1 MIVNLTIRQQI
12 VSLRIAALSIAS
24 SGNGTDGNDGWSPT
38 LAIVS
43 DGARRVQMVSDWTGG
58 EGTKPATGLYVGA
71 SGLVED
77 IADAVDIRG
86 ATGPQGTQGIQ
97 GDTGATGPQGPQGLQ
112 GPQGIQ
118 GEPGADGADGNAA
131 DIAAEIHG
139 ATDKPTPVDADEF
152 GIWGSVA
159 NALRRV
165 TWANIKATL
174 KAYFDTL
181 YAAASHNQDASAH
194 GQTATGRALV
204 TAVSTAAART
214 AIGLGNVDNT
224 SDANKPVSTATQTA
238 LDGKQ
243 STAEKGSA
251 NGYASLDS
259 GGKVPQAQ
267 LPAIAITEYLG
278 EVANQTAMLAL
289 SGQKG
294 DWCIRTDTGAVWIIT
309 GTDPALLGSWTSVSY
324 PASPVTSVAGRTG
337 DVTISAADVSGLGTA
352 AELDVPESGNAASGE
367 VVKGSDSRLTDS
379 RTPTSHTHAPGDIT
393 SGGATTGQVLQW
405 NGSAWVPA
413 TPSGGSSNTRWV
425 GAGEL
430 IPRVTSGAGIDGE
443 ELSTNKVNLDY
454 LAFDTAADE
463 YAQVAFAWPSG
474 FATYTATFHWT
485 AASGSG
491 GVVWRSSARCY
502 ADDDALDQAMGTAQ
516 SVADTLLAANDAH
529 KSSATSAI
537 TPAGTV
543 SAGNLCIVQVSRNT
557 GDGSDTL
564 AVDARLIG
572 VLLEFSA

>member
-1 MIVNLTIRQQI
+1 MTTESLNVTIDGETLTVEIGTVAAPAGGGASVHADLTGRDANDSHPMSAI
-12 VSLRIAALSIAS
+12 TGLVAAL
-24 SGNGTDGNDGWSPT
+24 
-38 LAIVS
+38 
-43 DGARRVQMVSDWTGG
+43 TGK
-58 EGTKPATGLYVGA
+58 ETA
-71 SGLVED
+71 
-77 IADAVDIRG
+77 
-86 ATGPQGTQGIQ
+86 
-97 GDTGATGPQGPQGLQ
+97 
-112 GPQGIQ
+112 
-118 GEPGADGADGNAA
+118 
-131 DIAAEIHG
+131 
-139 ATDKPTPVDADEF
+139 
-152 GIWGSVA
+152 GSVA
-159 NALRRV
+159 THNAE
-165 TWANIKATL
+165 TG
-174 KAYFDTL
+174 
-181 YAAASHNQDASAH
+181 AH
-194 GQTATGRALV
+194 GQTATGRAVL
-204 TAVSTAAART
+204 TAASTAAART

-224 SDANKPVSTATQTA
+224 SDAGKPISTATQTA

-243 STAEKGSA
+243 STSEKGSA
-251 NGYASLDS
+251 GGYASLDS